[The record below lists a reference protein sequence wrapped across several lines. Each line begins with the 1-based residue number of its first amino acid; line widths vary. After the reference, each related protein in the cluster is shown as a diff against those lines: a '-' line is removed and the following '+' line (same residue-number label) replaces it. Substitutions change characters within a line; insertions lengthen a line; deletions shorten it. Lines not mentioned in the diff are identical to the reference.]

1 MATGGLVTNSPIRRR
16 LWLAVAVL
24 AILAAPA
31 SAQKKKL
38 TIEDLTAEPPLPGR
52 AVAGL
57 TWLPGS
63 DNFSYLVRT
72 GAGEDSAAELIL
84 ENAGTGKKTT
94 VASPETLALPEDAK
108 PADSASG
115 AERRRPR
122 RASLD
127 GYRWAPDGKTLVLS
141 GGDDLWLYH
150 ADERKLE
157 RLTHEA
163 GTEEFPQYSPDGKLL
178 AFTRKNDL
186 YVLDLASRKEKRLTT
201 DGAEHVFNGRL
212 DWVYEEEL
220 ASRTGRGYEWSPDSS
235 AIAYLRLDETRV
247 DSYPLVDYLKVPAGL
262 KEQRYP
268 KAGSPNSTASFHVVG
283 VDGSPRGEAKPE
295 GDIYIVPAFS
305 WTADSKSVCY
315 RVLNRAQDSQEV
327 RLLSVPGGASKT
339 LFVEKD
345 PYWINVADPP
355 KFLKDGRYVWK
366 SERDGYAHIYVGNI
380 SGGEPKAITSGQWMV
395 DRIVGVDESRNL
407 VYFTANEENIRRRS
421 LYRVL
426 LDGSRFTRYPL
437 AAGTHVP
444 EVSPD
449 GLYVL
454 DTFSTTTAPPI
465 VSLLDFLGRPLRA
478 VYRPDNRLS
487 EYELAASEEVEVS
500 ADDGT
505 KLMARL
511 VKPANFDPS
520 KKYPVVVYVYGGPHS
535 QVVRDAWGAASLF
548 DHYLVSKGYLLW
560 SVDNRGSFGRGH
572 AWESA
577 VFKNM
582 GKRELADQLAGV
594 KYLKSLTYVDP
605 ARIGIW
611 GWSYGG
617 YMTLYSL
624 TNAPDVFKCG
634 VAGAPVT
641 DWKFYDT
648 IYTERYMRTPKDN
661 PQGYESSAPLSKA
674 KDLKAKLLI
683 MHGTSDDNVHLQN
696 SMAFIDALVKA
707 GKPYQL
713 EVVPGQR
720 HGFRGKDAINFRNM
734 AIAKFFEENL

>member
-1 MATGGLVTNSPIRRR
+1 MTNSPIRRR

-24 AILAAPA
+24 ALLAAPA

-38 TIEDLTAEPPLPGR
+38 TIEDLTAEPPLAGR

-163 GTEEFPQYSPDGKLL
+163 GTEEFPQFSPDGKLL

-201 DGAEHVFNGRL
+201 DGTEHVFNGRL

-247 DSYPLVDYLKVPAGL
+247 DSYPLGGLPEGPGRAEGAALSQGGIAQLGRLLPRRRSGRVAARGGEAGGGHL
-262 KEQRYP
+262 HR
-268 KAGSPNSTASFHVVG
+268 ARVL
-283 VDGSPRGEAKPE
+283 VDGGFQIRLLPGLEPRAGQPGSAPPLGARRRVEDPLRRE
-295 GDIYIVPAFS
+295 GPVLDQRRGSSEVPQG
-305 WTADSKSVCY
+305 
-315 RVLNRAQDSQEV
+315 RALRLEV
-327 RLLSVPGGASKT
+327 RA
-339 LFVEKD
+339 
-345 PYWINVADPP
+345 
-355 KFLKDGRYVWK
+355 GRI
-366 SERDGYAHIYVGNI
+366 RAHLRRQHLRRRAR
-380 SGGEPKAITSGQWMV
+380 AITSGQWMV

-407 VYFTANEENIRRRS
+407 VYFTANEENVRRRS

-548 DHYLVSKGYLLW
+548 DHYLASKGFLLW
-560 SVDNRGSFGRGH
+560 SLDNRGSLGAATPGSRRSSRRWGR
-572 AWESA
+572 
-577 VFKNM
+577 
-582 GKRELADQLAGV
+582 
-594 KYLKSLTYVDP
+594 
-605 ARIGIW
+605 
-611 GWSYGG
+611 WSSP
-617 YMTLYSL
+617 T
-624 TNAPDVFKCG
+624 
-634 VAGAPVT
+634 
-641 DWKFYDT
+641 
-648 IYTERYMRTPKDN
+648 
-661 PQGYESSAPLSKA
+661 SSP
-674 KDLKAKLLI
+674 
-683 MHGTSDDNVHLQN
+683 
-696 SMAFIDALVKA
+696 
-707 GKPYQL
+707 
-713 EVVPGQR
+713 E
-720 HGFRGKDAINFRNM
+720 
-734 AIAKFFEENL
+734 